1 MIRVMV
7 VDDHVVLRDGI
18 SHVIRLQ
25 EGMEVVSEA
34 SSGEE
39 FRRKIKNCAPNVII
53 LDIHLQDVSGIEL
66 TQLVKEDYPECKVLI
81 LTFSD
86 NDYYLQASM
95 DAGADGYLLKEMSS
109 EELVYGIKSVYKGN
123 CVIPPS
129 MTKALLHNQNKKENV
144 QSKTLTQREFEVLRE
159 LSKGLSNKE
168 IAHILFI
175 SDKTVKIHISNIYK
189 KLKVKSRSQALLY
202 AVKQQWFNPS
212 DVHSF
217 AE

>member
-18 SHVIRLQ
+18 THVIRL
-25 EGMEVVSEA
+25 EKGMEVVSEA

-39 FRRKIKNCAPNVII
+39 LRRNLMTCMADVII

-66 TQLVKEDYPECKVLI
+66 TQFVKKEYPECKVLI
-81 LTFSD
+81 LTFTD
-86 NDYYLQASM
+86 QDHYLQAAM
-95 DAGADGYLLKEMSS
+95 DAGADGYLLKEMSI
-109 EELVYGIKSVYKGN
+109 EELIYGIKSVEKGN

-129 MTKALLHNQNKKENV
+129 MTKALLHNQNKKEDIR
-144 QSKTLTQREFEVLRE
+144 SKTLTQREFEVLRE
-159 LSKGLSNKE
+159 LAKGLSNKE
-168 IAHILFI
+168 IAHMLFI

-202 AVKQQWFNPS
+202 AVQQQWFNPS
-212 DVHSF
+212 DVHSY